1 MEESTL
7 SSEKKPVVVA
17 VSGYFVYPHV
27 GHIRLFDSAKKL
39 GDKLVVIL
47 NNDKQQEMK
56 YGKVIVPEE
65 NRMEVVKA
73 LRVVDEVVL
82 SVDDDRT
89 ICKTLEKIK
98 PDIFANGGD
107 RHQGEVPEA
116 VVCRKHGIKM
126 EDGVGGDKADATS
139 RIRKELESTK

>member
-1 MEESTL
+1 MIKMVT
-7 SSEKKPVVVA
+7 VA

-27 GHIRLFDSAKKL
+27 GHIRLFESAKKL
-39 GDKLVVIL
+39 GDKLVVIV
-47 NNDKQQEMK
+47 NNDKQQTMK

-73 LRVVDEVVL
+73 LRAVDEVVL

-89 ICKTLEKIK
+89 ICKTLELIK

-107 RHQGEVPEA
+107 RHQGEIPES
-116 VVCRKHGIKM
+116 VVCKKYGIKM
-126 EDGVGGDKADATS
+126 ADDVGGGKADATS
-139 RIRKELESTK
+139 RIRKELESTNK